1 MNYLVI
7 GGLKGVGAASVELL
21 EEQGNTVY
29 FTSRE
34 VSSHPNSIVW
44 NIEDDSLNLP
54 EGLVL
59 DGLVYCPGTINLL
72 PAHRISHEVFFSDI
86 NINAYGA
93 LKATQLA
100 LPYLKKSE
108 AASIVFIS
116 TVAVKLGMPFHA
128 SVAMAKGALEGL
140 GKSLAAELSPKIR
153 VNVIAP
159 SLTQTGLAEKFI
171 NTPEKIEASGKRH
184 PLGRIGQANDLAEAI
199 SFLLSDKS
207 SWMTGQVLGLDG
219 GMGSLKML

>member
-21 EEQGNTVY
+21 EAQGNTVY

>member
-7 GGLKGVGAASVELL
+7 GGAKGVGAATVELL
-21 EEQGNTVY
+21 ESQGNTVY

-34 VSSHPNSIVW
+34 ATSQTYSIVW
-44 NIEDDSLNLP
+44 NIEDDSLDLP
-54 EGLVL
+54 EGLIL

-72 PAHRISHEVFFSDI
+72 PAHRISHEVFLSDI

-140 GKSLAAELSPKIR
+140 GKSLAAELAPKIR
-153 VNVIAP
+153 VNVVAP

-171 NTPEKIEASGKRH
+171 NTPEKVEASNKRH
-184 PLGRIGQANDLAEAI
+184 PLGRIGQPNDLAEAI
-199 SFLLSDKS
+199 TFLLSNKS

-219 GMGSLKML
+219 GMGALRML